1 MEAAA
6 VATSLVQR
14 LSADLLRRAVRERY
28 DAVADDP
35 AGSYGFRVGRQFAEA
50 LGYPPA
56 LLDRLPTS
64 SVERFTG
71 VATPV
76 YAAALQPGERVL
88 DLGCGAG
95 VDTAVASEAV
105 GAAGRVVALDFAE
118 AMVRQTCMSVAALDL
133 EQVAVCQGDAEALPL
148 ATGSVDCVL
157 VNGLFNLAPDKFRVL
172 TETARVT
179 RPGGRLVAA
188 ETVITR
194 PLDEG
199 ELASLDD
206 WFR

>member
-14 LSADLLRRAVRERY
+14 LGADLLRRAVRERY

-148 ATGSVDCVL
+148 ATGSIDCVL
-157 VNGLFNLAPDKFRVL
+157 VNGLFNLAPDKSRVL
-172 TETARVT
+172 TEAARVT

>member
-1 MEAAA
+1 VEE
-6 VATSLVQR
+6 SLVQR
-14 LSADLLRRAVRERY
+14 LGADRLRRAVRERY

-50 LGYPPA
+50 LGYPPE

-76 YAAALQPGERVL
+76 YGAVLQPGEHVL

-95 VDTAVASEAV
+95 VDTIVAAEAV
-105 GAAGRVVALDFAE
+105 GPAGRVIALDFAE
-118 AMVRQTCMSVAALDL
+118 AMVRRTHMSVAALGL
-133 EQVAVCQGDAEALPL
+133 EHVAVCQGDAEALPL
-148 ATGSVDCVL
+148 ATGSIDCVL
-157 VNGLFNLAPDKFRVL
+157 VNGLFNLAPDKSQVL
-172 TETARVT
+172 TETARVM

-194 PLDEG
+194 PLDAG
-199 ELASLDD
+199 ELTSLDD